1 MAFRFGRREEIGV
14 GVRRVA
20 LEQLGKAAD
29 ALART
34 GEDHERAVHEA
45 RKCITRARSALRLV
59 RHATG
64 DAFGAVNA
72 RLREAARSLST
83 SRDAAVTLAAFD
95 ALARDAEGVERVRER
110 LAGGAWQ
117 DPALPCDETIA
128 RAFGAIEAA
137 RDEIEAMRFS
147 ASGFELV
154 EPGLRRAWRRAR
166 RAMRAA
172 TEEQTDERLHEWR
185 KGCKVVHAHAK
196 LLRRVR
202 PKEMERLVTRLRDL
216 CTALGEERDLAL
228 LVDRLESIGE
238 DDGAIGALI
247 EEALRRR
254 DVLRVRAFALGETV
268 FERSA
273 RRMARRTARLYDGWE
288 RDG

>member
-1 MAFRFGRREEIGV
+1 MAFRFGRREEIGA
-14 GVRRVA
+14 GVSRVA

-29 ALART
+29 ALTRT
-34 GEDHERAVHEA
+34 SEDHERAVHEA

-64 DAFGAVNA
+64 DAFDAVNVG
-72 RLREAARSLST
+72 LREAAGSLST

-95 ALARDAEGVERVRER
+95 ALAGTAEGAGRVRER
-110 LAGGAWQ
+110 LASGAWQ
-117 DPALPCDETIA
+117 HPALPSDGAVA
-128 RAFGAIEAA
+128 RAVGAIEAA

-147 ASGFELV
+147 ASGFDLV
-154 EPGLRRAWRRAR
+154 EPGLRRAWKRAR

-172 TEEQTDERLHEWR
+172 MEAPTEDRLHEWR
-185 KGCKVVHAHAK
+185 KRCKACHAHAK

-228 LVDRLESIGE
+228 LMVRLESIGE
-238 DDGAIGALI
+238 DDGTIRGLI
-247 EEALRRR
+247 DEATRRR
-254 DVLRVRAFALGETV
+254 EALRVRAFAIGEVV
-268 FERSA
+268 FERG
-273 RRMARRTARLYDGWE
+273 ARRTTRRLGRLYDRWHEGE
-288 RDG
+288 